1 MSFKKYLNEY
11 KLAIILTLL
20 SYFLI
25 FSLLMIFKIN
35 IALIILCELIL
46 IVLMLAILIGEYFR
60 RRKFYN
66 ELLNNTNR
74 LDKKYLVLETIN
86 KPNYYEGEL
95 IYQTLYE
102 IDKSMIEHIKEY
114 EDSIDEFKD
123 YVELWIHEVKIPLMS
138 LMLKCHNNKDKIDRT
153 FEEQIRKL
161 DNYIEQ
167 ILYYVRSEEA
177 NKDFSIKK
185 VELKKIISRTALRN
199 KDDLLENK
207 INLIVENVDFVVL
220 SDSKWL
226 EFIINQII
234 NNSIKY
240 HNNKLENYI
249 KITAKEDSDKIV
261 LSILDNGIGI
271 EKADLPRVFEKT
283 FTGSNGRI
291 VTSSTGMGLYIVNK
305 LCQKLGHVISI
316 DSEINNYTCV
326 NITFFKNDFYNLQS

>member
-167 ILYYVRSEEA
+167 ILYYVRSEET
-177 NKDFSIKK
+177 NKDFSIKN
-185 VELKKIISRTALRN
+185 VELKKVISRTALRN

-207 INLIVENVDFVVL
+207 INLMVENVDFVVL

-240 HNNKLENYI
+240 RNNKVENYI

-271 EKADLPRVFEKT
+271 EKADLSRVFEKT

>member
-177 NKDFSIKK
+177 NKDFSIKN
-185 VELKKIISRTALRN
+185 VELKKVISRTALRN

-240 HNNKLENYI
+240 RNNKVENYI

-271 EKADLPRVFEKT
+271 EKADLSRVFEKT

>member
-114 EDSIDEFKD
+114 EDSIDEFKG

-177 NKDFSIKK
+177 NKDFSIKN
-185 VELKKIISRTALRN
+185 VELKKVISRTALRN

-207 INLIVENVDFVVL
+207 INLMVENVDFVVL

-240 HNNKLENYI
+240 RNNKVENYI

-271 EKADLPRVFEKT
+271 EKADLSRVFEKT

>member
-177 NKDFSIKK
+177 NKDFSIKN
-185 VELKKIISRTALRN
+185 VELKKVISRTALRN

-207 INLIVENVDFVVL
+207 INLMVENVDFVVL

-240 HNNKLENYI
+240 RNNKVENYI
-249 KITAKEDSDKIV
+249 KITAKEDNDKIV

-271 EKADLPRVFEKT
+271 EKADLSRVFEKT

>member
-35 IALIILCELIL
+35 IVLIILCELIL
-46 IVLMLAILIGEYFR
+46 IVLMLVILIGEYFK

-177 NKDFSIKK
+177 NKDFSIKN
-185 VELKKIISRTALRN
+185 VELKKVIGRTALRN

-283 FTGSNGRI
+283 FTTSNGRI

>member
-177 NKDFSIKK
+177 NKDFSIKN
-185 VELKKIISRTALRN
+185 VELKKVISRTALRN

-207 INLIVENVDFVVL
+207 INLMVENVDFVVL

-240 HNNKLENYI
+240 RNNKVENYI

-271 EKADLPRVFEKT
+271 EKADLSRVFEKT

-316 DSEINNYTCV
+316 DSEIKNYTCV

>member
-167 ILYYVRSEEA
+167 ILYYVRSEES
-177 NKDFSIKK
+177 NKDFSIKN
-185 VELKKIISRTALRN
+185 VELKKVISRTALRN

-207 INLIVENVDFVVL
+207 INLMVENVDFVVL

-240 HNNKLENYI
+240 RNNKVENYI

-271 EKADLPRVFEKT
+271 EKADLSRVFEKT

>member
-177 NKDFSIKK
+177 NKDFSIKN
-185 VELKKIISRTALRN
+185 VDLKKVISRTALRN

-207 INLIVENVDFVVL
+207 INLMVENVDFVVL

-240 HNNKLENYI
+240 RNNKVENYI

-271 EKADLPRVFEKT
+271 EKADLSRVFEKT

>member
-1 MSFKKYLNEY
+1 MP
-11 KLAIILTLL
+11 L
-20 SYFLI
+20 SAHEFERRLI
-25 FSLLMIFKIN
+25 FYASPTLTKLKVACIYNLNDLDDLEECIQ
-35 IALIILCELIL
+35 
-46 IVLMLAILIGEYFR
+46 Y
-60 RRKFYN
+60 YN

-177 NKDFSIKK
+177 NKDFSIKN
-185 VELKKIISRTALRN
+185 VELKKVISRTALRN

-207 INLIVENVDFVVL
+207 INLMVENVDFVVL

-240 HNNKLENYI
+240 RNNKVENYI

-271 EKADLPRVFEKT
+271 EKADLSRVFEKT

>member
-46 IVLMLAILIGEYFR
+46 IVLMLAILMGEYFR

-177 NKDFSIKK
+177 NKDFSIKN
-185 VELKKIISRTALRN
+185 VELKKVISRTALRN

-207 INLIVENVDFVVL
+207 INLMVENVDFVVL

-240 HNNKLENYI
+240 RNNKVENYI

-271 EKADLPRVFEKT
+271 EKADLSRVFEKT

>member
-177 NKDFSIKK
+177 NKDFSIKN
-185 VELKKIISRTALRN
+185 VELKKVISRTALRN

-207 INLIVENVDFVVL
+207 INLMVENVDFVVL

-240 HNNKLENYI
+240 RNNKVENYI

-271 EKADLPRVFEKT
+271 EKADLSRVFEKT

>member
-177 NKDFSIKK
+177 NKDFSIKN
-185 VELKKIISRTALRN
+185 VELKKVISRTALRN

-207 INLIVENVDFVVL
+207 INLIVENVNFVVL

-240 HNNKLENYI
+240 RNNKVENYI

-271 EKADLPRVFEKT
+271 EKADLSRVFEKT

>member
-35 IALIILCELIL
+35 IALIVLCELIL

-177 NKDFSIKK
+177 NKDFSIKN
-185 VELKKIISRTALRN
+185 VELKKVISRTALRN

-207 INLIVENVDFVVL
+207 INLMVENVDFVVL

-240 HNNKLENYI
+240 RNNKVENYI

-271 EKADLPRVFEKT
+271 EKADLSRVFEKT

>member
-177 NKDFSIKK
+177 NKDFSIKN
-185 VELKKIISRTALRN
+185 VELKKVISRTALRN

-207 INLIVENVDFVVL
+207 INLMVENVDFVVL

-240 HNNKLENYI
+240 RNNKVENYI
-249 KITAKEDSDKIV
+249 KITAKEDIDKIV

-271 EKADLPRVFEKT
+271 EKADLSRVFEKT

>member
-114 EDSIDEFKD
+114 ENSIDEFKD

-177 NKDFSIKK
+177 NKDFSIKN
-185 VELKKIISRTALRN
+185 VELKKVISRTALRN

-207 INLIVENVDFVVL
+207 INLMVENVDFVVL

-240 HNNKLENYI
+240 RNNKVENYI

-271 EKADLPRVFEKT
+271 EKADLSRVFEKT

>member
-177 NKDFSIKK
+177 NKDFSIKN
-185 VELKKIISRTALRN
+185 VELKKVISRTALRN

-207 INLIVENVDFVVL
+207 INLMVENVDFVVL

-240 HNNKLENYI
+240 RNNKVENYI

-261 LSILDNGIGI
+261 LSILYNGIGI
-271 EKADLPRVFEKT
+271 EKADLSRVFEKT

>member
-177 NKDFSIKK
+177 NKDFSIKN
-185 VELKKIISRTALRN
+185 VELKKVISRTALRN

-207 INLIVENVDFVVL
+207 INLMVENVDFVVL

-240 HNNKLENYI
+240 RNNKVENYI

-271 EKADLPRVFEKT
+271 EKADLSRVFEKT

-326 NITFFKNDFYNLQS
+326 NITFFKNDFYNLQR

>member
-95 IYQTLYE
+95 ICQTLYE

-177 NKDFSIKK
+177 NKDFSIKN
-185 VELKKIISRTALRN
+185 VELKKVISRTALRN

-207 INLIVENVDFVVL
+207 INLMVENVDFVVL

-240 HNNKLENYI
+240 RNNKVENYI

-271 EKADLPRVFEKT
+271 EKADLSRVFEKT

>member
-177 NKDFSIKK
+177 NKDFSIKN
-185 VELKKIISRTALRN
+185 VELKKVISRTALRN

-207 INLIVENVDFVVL
+207 INLMVENVDFVVL

-240 HNNKLENYI
+240 RNIKVENYI

-271 EKADLPRVFEKT
+271 EKADLSRVFEKT

>member
-102 IDKSMIEHIKEY
+102 IDKSMIEHIKAY

-177 NKDFSIKK
+177 NKDFSIKN
-185 VELKKIISRTALRN
+185 VELKKVISRTALRN

-207 INLIVENVDFVVL
+207 INLMVENVDFVVL

-240 HNNKLENYI
+240 RNNKVENYI

-271 EKADLPRVFEKT
+271 EKADLSRVFEKT

-305 LCQKLGHVISI
+305 FCQKLGHVISI

>member
-177 NKDFSIKK
+177 NKDFSIKN
-185 VELKKIISRTALRN
+185 VELKKVISRTALRN

-207 INLIVENVDFVVL
+207 INLMVENVDFVVL

-240 HNNKLENYI
+240 HNNKVENYI

-271 EKADLPRVFEKT
+271 EKADLSRVFEKT

>member
-1 MSFKKYLNEY
+1 
-11 KLAIILTLL
+11 
-20 SYFLI
+20 
-25 FSLLMIFKIN
+25 MIFKIN

-177 NKDFSIKK
+177 NKDFSIKN
-185 VELKKIISRTALRN
+185 VELKKVISRTALRN

-207 INLIVENVDFVVL
+207 INLMVENVDFVVL

-240 HNNKLENYI
+240 RNNKVENYI

-271 EKADLPRVFEKT
+271 EKADLSRVFEKT

-326 NITFFKNDFYNLQS
+326 NITFFKNDFYNLQR

>member
-177 NKDFSIKK
+177 NKDFSIKN
-185 VELKKIISRTALRN
+185 VELKKVISRTALRN

-207 INLIVENVDFVVL
+207 INLMVENVEFVVL

-240 HNNKLENYI
+240 RNNKVENYI

-271 EKADLPRVFEKT
+271 EKADLSRVFEKT

>member
-25 FSLLMIFKIN
+25 FSLLMIFKVN

-177 NKDFSIKK
+177 NKDFSIKN
-185 VELKKIISRTALRN
+185 VELKKVISRTALRN

-207 INLIVENVDFVVL
+207 INLMVENVDFVVL

-240 HNNKLENYI
+240 RNNKVENYI

-271 EKADLPRVFEKT
+271 EKADLSRVFEKT

>member
-25 FSLLMIFKIN
+25 FNLLMIFKIN

-177 NKDFSIKK
+177 NKDFSIKN
-185 VELKKIISRTALRN
+185 VELKKVISRTALRN

-207 INLIVENVDFVVL
+207 INLMVENVDFVVL

-240 HNNKLENYI
+240 RNNKVENYI

-271 EKADLPRVFEKT
+271 EKADLSRVFEKT